1 MDKEELKQF
10 AKELMDELNL
20 SGGKIS
26 KFIQTIAPQFD
37 YDKKRIM
44 VQVKRALIGHHE

>member
-1 MDKEELKQF
+1 MDKEQLKQF
-10 AKELMDELNL
+10 AKEVMEELHI

-26 KFIQTIAPQFD
+26 KFIQSIAPQYE

>member
-1 MDKEELKQF
+1 MDKDQLKQF
-10 AKELMDELNL
+10 AKEIMEELHV

-26 KFIQTIAPQFD
+26 KFIQAIAPQHEF
-37 YDKKRIM
+37 DKKRIM

>member
-10 AKELMDELNL
+10 AKEVMDELNV

-26 KFIQTIAPQFD
+26 KFIQAIAPQYEF
-37 YDKKRIM
+37 DKKKIM
-44 VQVKRALIGHHE
+44 VQVRRALIGHHE